1 MNRWFDVSA
10 FGAPAAGRFGTSAK
24 GMIKGPGVNIWHMG
38 LAKVIPFSERARLR
52 AEITATNIFNHPQWS
67 NPGTTITAAAS
78 AGIITGVGGVNGA
91 STGDQPGPRAFRA
104 SARFEF

>member
-1 MNRWFDVSA
+1 V
-10 FGAPAAGRFGTSAK
+10 
-24 GMIKGPGVNIWHMG
+24 IKGPGVNIWHMG
-38 LAKVIPFSERARLR
+38 IAKIIPFSERVRLR